1 MLQYQSM
8 NYQAALP
15 QHSTIKQYYNASL
28 KSMYLL
34 NEFRTKQKKT
44 QQIQN
49 KQSWRLL
56 KKADEV

>member
-1 MLQYQSM
+1 M

-15 QHSTIKQYYNASL
+15 EHSTIKQYYNASL

-34 NEFRTKQKKT
+34 NEFRTKQKKI

-49 KQSWRLL
+49 KLSWRLL